1 MEKEREKGE
10 EEDGGQE
17 EKEEE
22 QEEEEED
29 GNQEKIKSISHRS
42 EDSSLRVLL
51 GALWLRDPGWFSPN

>member
-29 GNQEKIKSISHRS
+29 GNQEKIKSINHRS

-51 GALWLRDPGWFSPN
+51 GAL